1 MTGEIQM
8 KKRSKKREKDIEDLI
23 KLALV
28 GAFFLF
34 YTLTDSLGTTFVIM
48 FFISAI
54 AVGFFINQS
63 FKRKR
68 DLRSSGIKEIDEMD
82 GIRFEYFLRELYIS
96 LGYKVKVTKSTGDF
110 GADLV
115 LIKEGQ
121 KVVVQAKRYSKN
133 VGVKAVQEVKTSQ
146 MHYKASESWVV
157 TNSYFTRQA
166 MELAKSNSVKLIDRD
181 QLIKTIVTMQTVQRK
196 AV

>member
-1 MTGEIQM
+1 MTGEILM

-54 AVGFFINQS
+54 AVGFFINQA

-82 GIRFEYFLRELYIS
+82 GIRFEYFLKELYIS